1 MQFPRLSSPAA
12 DRLAALGATQA
23 MIVFAM
29 DGTIQEVNDL
39 FLTATGYRRDEVLGR
54 HHSMFLYDDSRE
66 SASYRAFWDSLRDG
80 QAHSGEFPRAR
91 KDGSPVWLQG
101 ACFPVRRHGRLT
113 EVVKFATDATARVA
127 QAAET
132 RAQIAAIDRSQ
143 AMIQFGLDGRI
154 LSANAKF
161 LEATG
166 YAEAELVGQ
175 PHAMLVPTAERDT
188 PDYRRFWD
196 HLRSG
201 EYFAGE
207 ALRLGREGREIWFQ
221 ASYNPVL
228 DPMGK
233 PTRVLK
239 LASDITGLVH
249 RRERG
254 RELARSIDAG
264 LQSLSHAVAT
274 VTEQA
279 AGTAAASTQGSTN
292 VQAVAAGAEELAA
305 SITEIS
311 SRMAEAATI
320 TNRAVTEAQAT
331 DATVSALVRA
341 TGEIEQIVQLITSI
355 ASQTNLLAL
364 NATIEAARAGEAGRG
379 FAVVANEVK
388 ALAEQTRKA
397 TEKVAEQI
405 GGLQGETERAVRAI
419 HAISATIGAIAG
431 IAAATAA
438 AVEEQNAVTR
448 EISANM
454 QTAAGAVDSIR
465 DNADRIAGA
474 IGAANDAI
482 GSVAEMARELAA

>member
-1 MQFPRLSSPAA
+1 MQLPFFSSPAA
-12 DRLAALGATQA
+12 DRLTALGATQA
-23 MIVFAM
+23 MIVFGM
-29 DGTIQEVNDL
+29 DGTIREANDL
-39 FLTATGYRRDEVLGR
+39 FLAALGYRRDEVLGR
-54 HHSMFLYDDSRE
+54 HHSMFLYHDSPD
-66 SASYRAFWDSLRDG
+66 SPAYRAFWDGLRDG

-91 KDGSPVWLQG
+91 KDGSAVWLQG
-101 ACFPVRRHGRLT
+101 SYFPVRHHGRLT

-127 QAAET
+127 AAADN
-132 RAQIAAIDRSQ
+132 RAQINAIDRSQ
-143 AMIQFGLDGRI
+143 AVIQFGLDGRI
-154 LSANAKF
+154 LAANAKF
-161 LEATG
+161 REVTG
-166 YAEAELVGQ
+166 YAETELIGQ
-175 PHAMLVPTAERDT
+175 PHAILVAPAERDS

-201 EYFAGE
+201 EYFSGE
-207 ALRLGREGREIWFQ
+207 VRRQGPQGQEIWFQ

-228 DPMGK
+228 DAMGK

-239 LASDITGLVH
+239 LASDITALVH

-254 RELARSIDAG
+254 RELARTIDAE
-264 LQSLSHAVAT
+264 LQEIGRSVAT

-311 SRMAEAATI
+311 SRMAEAASI

-331 DATVSALVRA
+331 GTTVAALVRA

-405 GGLQGETERAVRAI
+405 GGLQGETERAVNAI
-419 HAISATIGAIAG
+419 REISATIDAIAG
-431 IAAATAA
+431 IAAATAG

-474 IGAANDAI
+474 IGAANGAI
-482 GSVAEMARELAA
+482 ASVAEMARELAA